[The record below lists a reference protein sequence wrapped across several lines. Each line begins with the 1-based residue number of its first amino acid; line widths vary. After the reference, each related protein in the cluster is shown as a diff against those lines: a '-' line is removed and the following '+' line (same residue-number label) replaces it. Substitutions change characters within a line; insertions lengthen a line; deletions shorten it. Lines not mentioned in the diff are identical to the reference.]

1 MIKEEVLQSFS
12 GCNVLVTGGTGLIGR
27 ELVQILCD
35 AGAHVKVV
43 SLDSVTVDPRA
54 VHVFGDLTDFGLC
67 KELISGMDFVC
78 HLAGV
83 KGSIEVTTSK
93 PASFFVPLLMFNTNV
108 LEACRLNKVR
118 KVVYTSSIGAY
129 ASAEVFRETDNLDG
143 PPMDLFGGWAK
154 RVAEMQIKAYQ
165 IQYGLQNFAV
175 VRPCNV
181 YGPGDN
187 FDPNNAMVIP
197 TLMWRIFNK
206 EDPVV
211 VWGDGTAVRDFAY
224 SRDVAEGALL
234 ALYHGTNGG
243 FVNLGSGIGYT
254 IRELVDTLHS
264 FLDFNFNF
272 DASKPSG
279 FRRRVMDIS
288 LARSLIGYNPTT
300 SLREG
305 LQATWSWFVQNQD
318 EYLRKQNYF
327 VERGAGVT
335 ELSAARTR

>member
-1 MIKEEVLQSFS
+1 MIKDEILRNFLGRS
-12 GCNVLVTGGTGLIGR
+12 VLVTGGTGLIGR
-27 ELVQILCD
+27 EIVNILCD
-35 AGAHVKVV
+35 AGAYVKIV
-43 SLDSVTVDPRA
+43 SLDRLTVDQRA
-54 VHVFGDLTDFGLC
+54 NHVFGDLTDFGLC
-67 KELISGMDFVC
+67 KELTSGMDFVF

-83 KGSIEVTTSK
+83 KGSIEVTKAK

-108 LEACRLNKVR
+108 LEACRLNKVK

-129 ASAEVFRETDNLDG
+129 SSAEVFQEAKNLDG
-143 PPMDLFGGWAK
+143 PPMDMFPGWAK
-154 RVAEMQIKAYQ
+154 RMAEMQIKAYQ
-165 IQYGLQNFAV
+165 IQYAMENFAV

-211 VWGDGTAVRDFAY
+211 VWGDGSAVRDFAY
-224 SRDVAEGALL
+224 SRDVAEGVIL
-234 ALYHGTNGG
+234 ALHHGTKGG

-254 IRELVDTLHS
+254 IRELVETLRS
-264 FLDFNFNF
+264 FLDFNFVL

-279 FRRRVMDIS
+279 FPRRVMDIS
-288 LARSLIGYNPTT
+288 LARTLIGYDPKT
-300 SLREG
+300 SLRQG
-305 LQATWSWFVQNQD
+305 LQATWDWFVQNQD

-327 VERGAGVT
+327 LEPA
-335 ELSAARTR
+335 